1 MIRFFLLVFILSI
14 NALFATQST
23 DKGDAKFSVRF
34 KTLSF
39 NEDFNDIYY
48 FEGKEVK
55 SVNINQISFS
65 PEVFYSGKPE
75 LEFIRLAIEKSSPSE
90 GEMIQKN
97 QNDSLK
103 KLEVVG
109 DEINK
114 VSIQLKNIYDL
125 IASQDRE
132 PNSSEKIT
140 ISDLNNTLQELAIK
154 MKKAEL
160 DVAESNAR
168 HFASINRPEP
178 TKVDSKTLESKK
190 NPPSSAPKYE
200 PFAKFPIPSSGGS
213 YILIFNKTPNG
224 VTISPI
230 NDAPGV
236 FPFGSYQFFNLAGT
250 PVELRFG
257 SKVISLSP
265 NGRTV
270 FKPEIA
276 NGEYLEGEF
285 WTKVDDEFKLGY
297 KFRNLHISRVRTLA
311 FIMPTA
317 PGQSA
322 LNLKIAEER
331 GQVESPPAEK
341 PKSKDKKDKESEKK
355 ENENRPFG

>member
-1 MIRFFLLVFILSI
+1 MQNMRIGVFFLS
-14 NALFATQST
+14 
-23 DKGDAKFSVRF
+23 FSVILLAQNGDKKETNYSARF
-34 KTLSF
+34 RCLAFDESLS
-39 NEDFNDIYY
+39 DIGYM
-48 FEGKEVK
+48 EGKEFRPLV
-55 SVNINQISFS
+55 IDQHFIAT
-65 PEVFYSGKPE
+65 EVSYKGKPE
-75 LEFIRLAIEKSSPSE
+75 IDFIRLITAKTEPTELEIINQKRDQSSKNLEKT
-90 GEMIQKN
+90 GEEYNKLVAKLDAVCLPATIQERELN
-97 QNDSLK
+97 SNERVIIS
-103 KLEVVG
+103 
-109 DEINK
+109 EINSEMELLAK
-114 VSIQLKNIYDL
+114 KM
-125 IASQDRE
+125 
-132 PNSSEKIT
+132 SSE
-140 ISDLNNTLQELAIK
+140 A
-154 MKKAEL
+154 AEL
-160 DVAESNAR
+160 GESNAKYLSR
-168 HFASINRPEP
+168 LSQKGYQKIDNNKSVQA
-178 TKVDSKTLESKK
+178 KK
-190 NPPSSAPKYE
+190 EIPSAPLYE
-200 PFAKFPIPSSGGS
+200 PFAKFPIPASGGS

-331 GQVESPPAEK
+331 GQIEPPPAEK
-341 PKSKDKKDKESEKK
+341 PKSKDKKDKDSEKK

>member
-1 MIRFFLLVFILSI
+1 MLNRSTLSVLISFLIPFFL
-14 NALFATQST
+14 FAENKNEKENKIIT
-23 DKGDAKFSVRF
+23 KF
-34 KTLSF
+34 KTTLFEGNIS
-39 NEDFNDIYY
+39 DIYY
-48 FEGKEVK
+48 LEGKEFK
-55 SVNINQISFS
+55 SV
-65 PEVFYSGKPE
+65 
-75 LEFIRLAIEKSSPSE
+75 
-90 GEMIQKN
+90 
-97 QNDSLK
+97 D
-103 KLEVVG
+103 
-109 DEINK
+109 
-114 VSIQLKNIYDL
+114 IYD
-125 IASQDRE
+125 
-132 PNSSEKIT
+132 NTVSSEKTYTGNDTVEFFKAVSEKT
-140 ISDLNNTLQELAIK
+140 ISTADLAKGKVNEAKAKEAKIGEEYNKLLDEMVSYAQSLPDADSPNYPKRNLLSDYKSRLDELKQKLDEATYNSYDETQKMYAAEKSERESVIIKNTKPQKPIETPK
-154 MKKAEL
+154 
-160 DVAESNAR
+160 
-168 HFASINRPEP
+168 
-178 TKVDSKTLESKK
+178 
-190 NPPSSAPKYE
+190 PKYE
-200 PFAKFPIPSSGGS
+200 PFAKFTIPASGGS

-230 NDAPGV
+230 NDSPGV

-250 PVELRFG
+250 TVELRFG

-297 KFRNLHISRVRTLA
+297 KFRNLHITRVRTLA

-331 GQVESPPAEK
+331 GQIEPPPAEK
-341 PKSKDKKDKESEKK
+341 PKSKDNKDKESEKK